1 MNFDGPII
9 YPERADFAKD
19 LFDDGLV
26 SNARA
31 THYLHAA
38 ISDPH
43 QCFGHGNFSHRT
55 LNRSERA

>member
-31 THYLHAA
+31 THYLYAS
-38 ISDPH
+38 I
-43 QCFGHGNFSHRT
+43 GNTH
-55 LNRSERA
+55 